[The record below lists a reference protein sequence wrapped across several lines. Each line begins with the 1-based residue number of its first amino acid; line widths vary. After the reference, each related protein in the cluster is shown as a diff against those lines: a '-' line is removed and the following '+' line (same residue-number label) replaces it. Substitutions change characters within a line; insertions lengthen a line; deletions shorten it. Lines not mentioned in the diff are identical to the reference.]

1 MKEAKKLLSRKTTKA
16 RKSSALLRM
25 SGMDGI
31 FDKREELGSSVAEAG
46 VPSELNTHGD
56 EDEAESE

>member
-25 SGMDGI
+25 SGI
-31 FDKREELGSSVAEAG
+31 FDKRDSIGSSTAEAS
-46 VPSELNTHGD
+46 VPADLN
-56 EDEAESE
+56 S